1 MKIHNHTLP
10 KAIRRHSIRRWLAT
24 AATLTAMLTLTLTAT
39 LTITLTATLAT
50 LTGCSADND
59 PETAIG
65 GDGTS
70 VTFGATIAA
79 REGHDNGEARNN
91 ANATAPASRSIPDG
105 SFEEG
110 DQILV
115 HMDGKRKAFVYSTAR
130 GFVHA
135 PNYPGANVD
144 PTPPVWQDG
153 EAEKSLLA
161 YGPTACISSTG
172 DGAFL
177 YEVYVSAAQNDD
189 REYKHSDYVY
199 TAQTLYRSNPAL
211 SFRHGMA
218 RVVLRLRSGGSLTDE
233 DVAGASVLLG
243 DKNLFTR
250 ADIDPQ
256 NGTLT
261 AHKLEPNGLQPQTI
275 TPHRC
280 ADTPTGYVVAY
291 EALMPPQ
298 DVSGKAFIKV
308 RLSDGTELGH
318 MATSGSML
326 KGGHEYVYN
335 VTVEENRLAVTVTGS
350 DVPWQD
356 GILTTKIDGK
366 EFRLIRTAEDLARF
380 ARDVNGDGT
389 TPSKLT
395 ELNALQTADIDLQDL
410 ARSADTDLQKLAE
423 DWVPIGSKVG
433 GYAPDYEG
441 IYCGNGYT
449 ISGLRIKSNHGAGN
463 NGLFG
468 SITGALLT
476 GIHLRDVR
484 ITGTTGS
491 YTGALAGYVQSGT
504 VTLCSAEGTI
514 EATLPGGGAYL
525 GGLVGMSTG
534 CSINRCRTKVNIKA
548 NVTLKGNGWAYVGGI
563 VGDNS
568 KGNTLFAC
576 RTEGKVSLTGAGTS
590 TNTQALRAGG
600 IAGSNGYASTSNNSY
615 IRACMATGNV
625 SVTYTGADAVNAY
638 AGGLVGYNGD
648 RGYLQYSY
656 ARGTAT
662 AATTG
667 SKAKGYAGAIIGGYN
682 DSSNIFRCFG
692 AGAGGAGTSGLE
704 AASGSIAYNES
715 PGEGEIRNV
724 IVVSITQ
731 FYISTTLYDASATPA
746 YGISVSSQNIS
757 LDNVWLA
764 TDPIWPALDMEYNG
778 GY

>member
-24 AATLTAMLTLTLTAT
+24 ATTMTAM
-39 LTITLTATLAT
+39 LTATLAT

-59 PETAIG
+59 PETATG

-79 REGHDNGEARNN
+79 REGHDTGN
-91 ANATAPASRSIPDG
+91 APASRAIPDG

-144 PTPPVWQDG
+144 PTPPVWKSG

-161 YGPTACISSTG
+161 YGPTACISSAG
-172 DGAFL
+172 DGEYI
-177 YEVYVSAAQNDD
+177 YEVYVSVAQNDD
-189 REYKHSDYVY
+189 SEYKYSDYVY

-261 AHKLEPNGLQPQTI
+261 AHKPKPNGLQPQTI

-280 ADTPTGYVVAY
+280 ADTPAGYVVAY

-308 RLSDGTELGH
+308 RLSNGTELGH
-318 MATSGSML
+318 MAASGSML

-389 TPSKLT
+389 TPSKLYA
-395 ELNALQTADIDLQDL
+395 LNALQTADIDLQDL

-433 GYAPDYEG
+433 SYASTYEG

-449 ISGLRIKSNHGAGN
+449 ISGLRIKSDRGADK

-468 SITGALLT
+468 SIIGSGALLT

-484 ITGTTGS
+484 ITGTTGL
-491 YTGALAGYVQSGT
+491 YTGALAGCVRGGT

-514 EATLPGGGAYL
+514 EATLPGGSGTL
-525 GGLVGMSTG
+525 GGLVGWGDG

-548 NVTLKGNGWAYVGGI
+548 DVTLQGDGDARVGGI
-563 VGDNS
+563 VGDNLEGS
-568 KGNTLFAC
+568 TLFAC
-576 RTEGKVSLTGAGTS
+576 RAEGKVSLTGTGTS

-600 IAGSNGYASTSNNSY
+600 IAGRNGYAGDRNDSHIY
-615 IRACMATGNV
+615 VCIATGDV
-625 SVTYTGADAVNAY
+625 SVAYTGTDAVNTY
-638 AGGLVGYNGD
+638 AGGLVGYNDD
-648 RGYLQYSY
+648 RGYLQHSY

-662 AATTG
+662 ATAG
-667 SKAKGYAGAIIGGYN
+667 SGNLNGYAGAIIGIGIG
-682 DSSNIFRCFG
+682 DRRIEFCFG

-704 AASGSIAYNES
+704 ADGRFIGYNEQPKPNEIGGVLCIGMNVHTSGSIPTTIYNT
-715 PGEGEIRNV
+715 N
-724 IVVSITQ
+724 
-731 FYISTTLYDASATPA
+731 ATPA
-746 YGISVSSQNIS
+746 YGINVSSPSINFDK
-757 LDNVWLA
+757 LWNT
-764 TDPIWPALDMEYNG
+764 TDPIWPALNMEYNG
-778 GY
+778 D

>member
-24 AATLTAMLTLTLTAT
+24 AATLTAMLTAT
-39 LTITLTATLAT
+39 LTT

-91 ANATAPASRSIPDG
+91 ANATAPASRAIPDG

-115 HMDGKRKAFVYSTAR
+115 HMDGKRKAFVYSTAQ

-135 PNYPGANVD
+135 PNYPGTNVD

-161 YGPTACISSTG
+161 YGPTACISSAG
-172 DGAFL
+172 DGEYI
-177 YEVYVSAAQNDD
+177 YEVYVSVAQNDD
-189 REYKHSDYVY
+189 SEYKYSDYVY

-243 DKNLFTR
+243 DKNLFTI

-261 AHKLEPNGLQPQTI
+261 AHKPKPNGLGPQTI

-280 ADTPTGYVVAY
+280 ADTPAGYVMAY

-318 MATSGSML
+318 MAASGSML

-380 ARDVNGDGT
+380 ARDVNGDGVT
-389 TPSKLT
+389 GSTAQT

-410 ARSADTDLQKLAE
+410 ARSAHPDLQKLAE

-433 GYAPDYEG
+433 GYVPDYRG

-449 ISGLRIKSNHGAGN
+449 ISGLRIKSNHGTGK

-484 ITGTTGS
+484 ITGTTGL
-491 YTGALAGYVQSGT
+491 YTGALAGYIRGGT
-504 VTLCSAEGTI
+504 MTLCSAEGTI
-514 EATLPGGGAYL
+514 EATLPGGGTYL
-525 GGLVGMSTG
+525 GGLMGEGYG
-534 CSINRCRTKVNIKA
+534 CSINRCRTKVDIKA
-548 NVTLKGNGWAYVGGI
+548 DVTLQGNSNACVGGI
-563 VGDNS
+563 VGDNLDGS
-568 KGNTLFAC
+568 TLFAC
-576 RTEGKVSLTGAGTS
+576 QSESEVSLTGAGTS
-590 TNTQALRAGG
+590 TYTQALCAGG
-600 IAGSNGYASTSNNSY
+600 IAGSNGYTIDPNNSY
-615 IRACMATGNV
+615 IQACMATGNV
-625 SVTYTGADAVNAY
+625 SVTYTGADAVNTY
-638 AGGLVGYNGD
+638 AGGLVGYNDD
-648 RGYLQYSY
+648 RGYLECSY

-662 AATTG
+662 AATG

-682 DSSNIFRCFG
+682 NSGNIFHCFG
-692 AGAGGAGTSGLE
+692 AGAGGARTSGLE
-704 AASGSIAYNES
+704 ADSNIIAYNGL
-715 PGEGEIRNV
+715 PGEGEIENV
-724 IVVSITQ
+724 IVFGSAQ
-731 FYISTTLYDASATPA
+731 PLMSTTLYDASATPA
-746 YGISVSSQNIS
+746 YGISVSSRKMPLNR
-757 LDNVWLA
+757 LWNA
-764 TDPIWPALDMEYNG
+764 TNPTWPALNMEYNG
-778 GY
+778 Q

>member
-24 AATLTAMLTLTLTAT
+24 AATLTAM
-39 LTITLTATLAT
+39 LTATLAT

-91 ANATAPASRSIPDG
+91 ANATAPASRAIPDG
-105 SFEEG
+105 TFAEG

-115 HMDGKRKAFVYSTAR
+115 HMDGKRKAFVYSTAQ

-161 YGPTACISSTG
+161 YGPTACISSAG
-172 DGAFL
+172 DGALL

-199 TAQTLYRSNPAL
+199 TAQTLYRSKPAL

-261 AHKLEPNGLQPQTI
+261 AHVPVPGDGRLGPQTI

-280 ADTPTGYVVAY
+280 ADTPAGYVVAY

-389 TPSKLT
+389 TPSKLYA
-395 ELNALQTADIDLQDL
+395 LNALQTANIDLQDL
-410 ARSADTDLQKLAE
+410 AQSAHPDLQKLAE

-433 GYAPDYEG
+433 GYVPDYRG

-468 SITGALLT
+468 SIAGALLT

-484 ITGTTGS
+484 ITGTTGL
-491 YTGALAGYVQSGT
+491 YTGALVGYVLGGT

-514 EATLPGGGAYL
+514 EATLPGRGTYL
-525 GGLVGMSTG
+525 GGLVGKGIS

-548 NVTLKGNGWAYVGGI
+548 DVTLQGDGDARVGGI
-563 VGDNS
+563 VGENREAS
-568 KGNTLFAC
+568 TLLAC
-576 RTEGKVSLTGAGTS
+576 QSEGEVSLTGAGTS
-590 TNTQALRAGG
+590 TNTQALCAGG
-600 IAGSNGYASTSNNSY
+600 IAGSNGYANNRNAHIY
-615 IRACMATGNV
+615 VCIATGDV
-625 SVTYTGADAVNAY
+625 SVAYTGNDAVNTY
-638 AGGLVGYNGD
+638 AGGLVGYNDD
-648 RGYLQYSY
+648 RGYLQHSY

-662 AATTG
+662 ATAG
-667 SKAKGYAGAIIGGYN
+667 SGNLNGYAGAIIGIGIG
-682 DSSNIFRCFG
+682 DSGIECCFG

-704 AASGSIAYNES
+704 ADGRSIGYNEQ
-715 PGEGEIRNV
+715 PKPNEIGGVLRIGMNV
-724 IVVSITQ
+724 YLAGVIH
-731 FYISTTLYDASATPA
+731 TTIYNTNATPA
-746 YGISVSSQNIS
+746 YGISVSSPLIN
-757 LDNVWLA
+757 LDKLWNT
-764 TDPIWPALDMEYNG
+764 TDPIWPALNMEYNG
-778 GY
+778 D

>member
-24 AATLTAMLTLTLTAT
+24 AATLTAM
-39 LTITLTATLAT
+39 LTATLAT

-79 REGHDNGEARNN
+79 REGHDNGN
-91 ANATAPASRSIPDG
+91 APASRAIPDG
-105 SFEEG
+105 TFEEG

-115 HMDGKRKAFVYSTAR
+115 HMDGKLKAFVYSTAR
-130 GFVHA
+130 GFVHD
-135 PNYPGANVD
+135 PSNKGANVD

-161 YGPTACISSTG
+161 YGPTACISSAG

-189 REYKHSDYVY
+189 REYKYSDYVY
-199 TAQTLYRSNPAL
+199 TAQTLYRSKPAL

-261 AHKLEPNGLQPQTI
+261 AHKPEPNGLGPQTI

-280 ADTPTGYVVAY
+280 ADTPAGYVVAY

-318 MATSGSML
+318 MAASGSML

-410 ARSADTDLQKLAE
+410 ARSAHPDLQKLAE

-433 GYAPDYEG
+433 GYVPDYRG

-449 ISGLRIKSNHGAGN
+449 ISGLRIKSKHEPGN

-491 YTGALAGYVQSGT
+491 YTGALAGYVRSGT

-514 EATLPGGGAYL
+514 EATLPGGGARF
-525 GGLVGMSTG
+525 GGLVSYGIG
-534 CSINRCRTKVNIKA
+534 CSINRCRTKVDIKA
-548 NVTLKGNGWAYVGGI
+548 DVTLQGNGWAYAGGI
-563 VGDNS
+563 VGDNHDGS
-568 KGNTLFAC
+568 TLFAC
-576 RTEGKVSLTGAGTS
+576 QSEGEVSLTGAGTS
-590 TNTQALRAGG
+590 TNTQALCAGG
-600 IAGSNGYASTSNNSY
+600 IAGRNSYASEPNDSY

-625 SVTYTGADAVNAY
+625 SVTYTGADAVNTY
-638 AGGLVGYNGD
+638 AGGLVGYNDD
-648 RGYLQYSY
+648 RGRLEYSY

-662 AATTG
+662 AATG

-682 DSSNIFRCFG
+682 NSGNIFRCFG

-746 YGISVSSQNIS
+746 YGISVSRRSIDLN
-757 LDNVWLA
+757 WLWNA
-764 TDPIWPALDMEYNG
+764 TDPIWPALDMEYG
-778 GY
+778 GL

>member
-24 AATLTAMLTLTLTAT
+24 AATLTAMM
-39 LTITLTATLAT
+39 TATLAT

-91 ANATAPASRSIPDG
+91 ANATAPASRAIPDG
-105 SFEEG
+105 TFEEG

-161 YGPTACISSTG
+161 YGPTACISSAG
-172 DGAFL
+172 DGALL
-177 YEVYVSAAQNDD
+177 YEVYVRAAQNDD

-261 AHKLEPNGLQPQTI
+261 AHKPEPNGLQPQTI
-275 TPHRC
+275 TPHRY
-280 ADTPTGYVVAY
+280 ADTPAGYVVAY

-318 MATSGSML
+318 MAASGSML

-356 GILTTKIDGK
+356 GILTTKIDKK

-380 ARDVNGDGT
+380 ARDVNGDGVT
-389 TPSKLT
+389 GSTAQT

-410 ARSADTDLQKLAE
+410 ARSAHPDLQKLAE

-433 GYAPDYEG
+433 GYAPTYRG

-449 ISGLRIKSNHGAGN
+449 ISGLRIKSDHGAN
-463 NGLFG
+463 KNGLFG
-468 SITGALLT
+468 SIIGSGALLT

-491 YTGALAGYVQSGT
+491 YTGALTGYVRSGT

-525 GGLVGMSTG
+525 GGLVGWGYG

-548 NVTLKGNGWAYVGGI
+548 DVTLKSNYSACVGGI
-563 VGDNS
+563 VGDNCDGS
-568 KGNTLFAC
+568 TLFAC
-576 RTEGKVSLTGAGTS
+576 QSEGKVSLTGAGTS
-590 TNTQALRAGG
+590 TDTQALRAGG
-600 IAGSNGYASTSNNSY
+600 IAGRNGYADDFNDSH
-615 IRACMATGNV
+615 IQACMATGDV
-625 SVTYTGADAVNAY
+625 SVAYTGTDAVNTY
-638 AGGLVGYNGD
+638 AGGLVGYNDD
-648 RGYLQYSY
+648 RGPLQYSY

-662 AATTG
+662 ATAG

-682 DSSNIFRCFG
+682 NNSNTNRCFG

-704 AASGSIAYNES
+704 AASGDIVYNRS
-715 PGEGEIRNV
+715 PGEREIRNV
-724 IVVSITQ
+724 IVLNTQ
-731 FYISTTLYDASATPA
+731 FYISTILYDASATPA
-746 YGISVSSQNIS
+746 YGISVSSWRML

-764 TDPIWPALDMEYNG
+764 TDPTWPALDMEYG
-778 GY
+778 GL

>member
-24 AATLTAMLTLTLTAT
+24 AATLTAM
-39 LTITLTATLAT
+39 LTATLAT

-79 REGHDNGEARNN
+79 REGHDNGEARN
-91 ANATAPASRSIPDG
+91 TAPASRAIPDG

-130 GFVHA
+130 GFVHD
-135 PNYPGANVD
+135 PGNKGANVD

-161 YGPTACISSTG
+161 YGPTACISSAG

-177 YEVYVSAAQNDD
+177 YEVYVSVAQNDD
-189 REYKHSDYVY
+189 REYKYSDYVY
-199 TAQTLYRSNPAL
+199 TAQTLYRSKPAL

-256 NGTLT
+256 TGTLT
-261 AHKLEPNGLQPQTI
+261 AHKPEPNGLQPQTI

-280 ADTPTGYVVAY
+280 ADTPAGYVMAY

-318 MATSGSML
+318 MAASGSML

-335 VTVEENRLAVTVTGS
+335 VTVEENRLAVTVPGS

-380 ARDVNGDGT
+380 ARDVNGDGVT
-389 TPSKLT
+389 GSTAQT

-410 ARSADTDLQKLAE
+410 ARSAHPDLQKLAE

-433 GYAPDYEG
+433 GYVPDYRG

-449 ISGLRIKSNHGAGN
+449 ISGLRIKSNHGTGK

-484 ITGTTGS
+484 ITGTTGL
-491 YTGALAGYVQSGT
+491 YTGALAGYIRGGT
-504 VTLCSAEGTI
+504 MTLCSAEGTI
-514 EATLPGGGAYL
+514 EATLPGGGTYL
-525 GGLVGMSTG
+525 GGLMGEGYG
-534 CSINRCRTKVNIKA
+534 CSINRCRTKVDIKA
-548 NVTLKGNGWAYVGGI
+548 DVTLQGNSNACVGGI
-563 VGDNS
+563 VGDNLDGS
-568 KGNTLFAC
+568 TLFAC
-576 RTEGKVSLTGAGTS
+576 QSEGEVSLTGAGTS
-590 TNTQALRAGG
+590 TYTQALCAGG
-600 IAGSNGYASTSNNSY
+600 IAGSNGYTIDPNNSY
-615 IRACMATGNV
+615 IQACMATGNV
-625 SVTYTGADAVNAY
+625 SVTYTGADAVNTY
-638 AGGLVGYNGD
+638 AGGLVGYNDD

-682 DSSNIFRCFG
+682 NNSNTNRCFG
-692 AGAGGAGTSGLE
+692 AGTGGAGTSGLE
-704 AASGSIAYNES
+704 AASGDIVYNRS
-715 PGEGEIRNV
+715 PGEGEIENV
-724 IVVSITQ
+724 IVVSITHC
-731 FYISTTLYDASATPA
+731 YISTTLYDASATPA
-746 YGISVSSQNIS
+746 YGIRVSSRRMR
-757 LDNVWLA
+757 LDDIWNA
-764 TDPIWPALDMEYNG
+764 TDPTWPALNMEYNG
-778 GY
+778 Y

>member
-1 MKIHNHTLP
+1 M
-10 KAIRRHSIRRWLAT
+10 
-24 AATLTAMLTLTLTAT
+24 
-39 LTITLTATLAT
+39 
-50 LTGCSADND
+50 
-59 PETAIG
+59 
-65 GDGTS
+65 
-70 VTFGATIAA
+70 
-79 REGHDNGEARNN
+79 
-91 ANATAPASRSIPDG
+91 
-105 SFEEG
+105 
-110 DQILV
+110 
-115 HMDGKRKAFVYSTAR
+115 
-130 GFVHA
+130 
-135 PNYPGANVD
+135 
-144 PTPPVWQDG
+144 WQDG

-161 YGPTACISSTG
+161 YGPTACISSAG

-177 YEVYVSAAQNDD
+177 YEVYVSVAQNDD
-189 REYKHSDYVY
+189 REYKYSDYVY
-199 TAQTLYRSNPAL
+199 TAQTLYRSKPAL

-256 NGTLT
+256 TGTLT
-261 AHKLEPNGLQPQTI
+261 AHKPEPNGLQPQTI

-280 ADTPTGYVVAY
+280 ADTPAGYVMAY

-318 MATSGSML
+318 MAASGSML

-380 ARDVNGDGT
+380 ARDVNGDGVT
-389 TPSKLT
+389 GSTAQT

-410 ARSADTDLQKLAE
+410 ARSAHPDLQKLAE

-433 GYAPDYEG
+433 GYVPDYRG

-449 ISGLRIKSNHGAGN
+449 ISGLRIKSNHGTGK

-484 ITGTTGS
+484 ITGTTGL
-491 YTGALAGYVQSGT
+491 YTGALAGYIRGGT
-504 VTLCSAEGTI
+504 MTLCSAEGTI
-514 EATLPGGGAYL
+514 EATLPGGGTYL
-525 GGLVGMSTG
+525 GGLMGEGYG
-534 CSINRCRTKVNIKA
+534 CSINRCRTKVDIKA
-548 NVTLKGNGWAYVGGI
+548 DVTLQGNSNACVGGI
-563 VGDNS
+563 VGDNLDGS
-568 KGNTLFAC
+568 TLFAC
-576 RTEGKVSLTGAGTS
+576 QSEGEVSLTGAGTS
-590 TNTQALRAGG
+590 TYTQALCAGG
-600 IAGSNGYASTSNNSY
+600 IAGSNGYTIDPNNSY
-615 IRACMATGNV
+615 IQACMATGNV
-625 SVTYTGADAVNAY
+625 SVTYTGADAVNTY
-638 AGGLVGYNGD
+638 AGGLVGYNDD

-682 DSSNIFRCFG
+682 NNSNTNRCFG
-692 AGAGGAGTSGLE
+692 AGTGGAGTSGLE
-704 AASGSIAYNES
+704 AASGDIVYNRS
-715 PGEGEIRNV
+715 PGEGEIENV
-724 IVVSITQ
+724 IVVSITHC
-731 FYISTTLYDASATPA
+731 YISTTLYDASATPA
-746 YGISVSSQNIS
+746 YGIRVSSRRMR
-757 LDNVWLA
+757 LDDIWNA
-764 TDPIWPALDMEYNG
+764 TDPTWPALNMEYNG
-778 GY
+778 Y

>member
-1 MKIHNHTLP
+1 MNIHNHTLP

-24 AATLTAMLTLTLTAT
+24 ATTMTAM
-39 LTITLTATLAT
+39 LTATLAT

-79 REGHDNGEARNN
+79 REGHDNGN
-91 ANATAPASRSIPDG
+91 APASRAIPDG
-105 SFEEG
+105 TFEEG

-115 HMDGKRKAFVYSTAR
+115 HMDGKLKAFVYSTAR
-130 GFVHA
+130 GFVHD
-135 PNYPGANVD
+135 PSNKGANVD

-161 YGPTACISSTG
+161 YGPTACISSAG

-189 REYKHSDYVY
+189 REYKYSDYVY

-233 DVAGASVLLG
+233 DVVGASVLLG

-261 AHKLEPNGLQPQTI
+261 AHKPEPNGLQPQTI

-318 MATSGSML
+318 MAASGSML

-335 VTVEENRLAVTVTGS
+335 VTVEANRLAVTVTGS

-356 GILTTKIDGK
+356 GILTTKIDKK

-380 ARDVNGDGT
+380 ARDVNGDGVT
-389 TPSKLT
+389 GNTAQT

-410 ARSADTDLQKLAE
+410 ARSAHPDLQKLAE

-433 GYAPDYEG
+433 VYAPTYEG

-449 ISGLRIKSNHGAGN
+449 ISGLRIKSNHGTGN

-468 SITGALLT
+468 SITGNALLT

-484 ITGTTGS
+484 ITGTTGLC
-491 YTGALAGYVQSGT
+491 TGALAGYVHSGT

-514 EATLPGGGAYL
+514 EATLSGSSARF
-525 GGLVGMSTG
+525 GGLVGESDG

-548 NVTLKGNGWAYVGGI
+548 DVTLKGDGWAYAGGI
-563 VGDNS
+563 VGDNREAS
-568 KGNTLFAC
+568 TLFAC
-576 RTEGKVSLTGAGTS
+576 QSEGEVSLTGAGTS
-590 TNTQALRAGG
+590 TDTQALCAGG
-600 IAGSNGYASTSNNSY
+600 IAGRNSYASEPNDSY
-615 IRACMATGNV
+615 IQACMATGNV
-625 SVTYTGADAVNAY
+625 SVTYTGTDAVNAY
-638 AGGLVGYNGD
+638 AGGLVGYNKD

-682 DSSNIFRCFG
+682 NDRNTNLCFG
-692 AGAGGAGTSGLE
+692 AGNGGAGTSGLE
-704 AASGSIAYNES
+704 AASGDIVYNRS
-715 PGEGEIRNV
+715 PGEREIRNV
-724 IVVSITQ
+724 IVQSGINYPV
-731 FYISTTLYDASATPA
+731 STTLYDASATPA
-746 YGISVSSQNIS
+746 YGISVSGWRMH
-757 LDNVWLA
+757 LDNIWLT
-764 TDPIWPALDMEYNG
+764 TDPTWPALDMEYNG
-778 GY
+778 Y

>member
-1 MKIHNHTLP
+1 MNIHNHTLP

-24 AATLTAMLTLTLTAT
+24 ATTMTAM
-39 LTITLTATLAT
+39 LTATLAT

-79 REGHDNGEARNN
+79 REGHDNGN
-91 ANATAPASRSIPDG
+91 APASRAIPDG
-105 SFEEG
+105 TFEEG

-115 HMDGKRKAFVYSTAR
+115 HMDGKLKAFVYSTAR
-130 GFVHA
+130 GFVHD
-135 PNYPGANVD
+135 PSNKGANVD

-161 YGPTACISSTG
+161 YGPTACISSAG

-189 REYKHSDYVY
+189 REYKYSDYVY

-233 DVAGASVLLG
+233 DVVGASVLLG

-261 AHKLEPNGLQPQTI
+261 AHKPEPNGLQPQTI

-318 MATSGSML
+318 MAASGSML

-356 GILTTKIDGK
+356 GILTTKIDKK

-433 GYAPDYEG
+433 VYAPTYRG

-449 ISGLRIKSNHGAGN
+449 ISGLRIKSNHGAGK

-468 SITGALLT
+468 SIIGSGALLT

-491 YTGALAGYVQSGT
+491 YTGALVGYVQGGT

-514 EATLPGGGAYL
+514 EATLPGGSGAYL
-525 GGLVGMSTG
+525 GGLVGMSDG

-548 NVTLKGNGWAYVGGI
+548 DVTLQGDGYACVGGI
-563 VGDNS
+563 VGDNRNGS
-568 KGNTLFAC
+568 TLFAC
-576 RTEGKVSLTGAGTS
+576 RAEGEVSLTGAGTS

-600 IAGSNGYASTSNNSY
+600 IAGSNGYASDGNDSY
-615 IRACMATGNV
+615 IQACMATGNV
-625 SVTYTGADAVNAY
+625 SVTYTGTDAVNAY
-638 AGGLVGYNGD
+638 AGGLVGYNED
-648 RGYLQYSY
+648 RGYLQWSY

-662 AATTG
+662 AATG

-682 DSSNIFRCFG
+682 NSGNIFHCFG
-692 AGAGGAGTSGLE
+692 AGAGGARTSGLE
-704 AASGSIAYNES
+704 ADSNIIAYNGS
-715 PGEGEIRNV
+715 PGEGEIENV
-724 IVVSITQ
+724 IVFGSTQ
-731 FYISTTLYDASATPA
+731 PLMSTTLYDAFATPA
-746 YGISVSSQNIS
+746 YGISVSSRKIPLNR
-757 LDNVWLA
+757 LWNA
-764 TDPIWPALDMEYNG
+764 TNPTWPALNMEYNG
-778 GY
+778 VP

>member
-24 AATLTAMLTLTLTAT
+24 AITMTAM
-39 LTITLTATLAT
+39 LTATLAT

-59 PETAIG
+59 PETATG

-79 REGHDNGEARNN
+79 REGHD
-91 ANATAPASRSIPDG
+91 TAPASRAIPDG
-105 SFEEG
+105 TFAEG

-161 YGPTACISSTG
+161 YGPTACISSAG
-172 DGAFL
+172 DGALL

-199 TAQTLYRSNPAL
+199 TAQTLYRSKPKL

-243 DKNLFTR
+243 DKNLFTI

-261 AHKLEPNGLQPQTI
+261 AHVPVPGDGRLGPQTI

-280 ADTPTGYVVAY
+280 ADTPAGYVVAY

-308 RLSDGTELGH
+308 RLSNGTELGH

-335 VTVEENRLAVTVTGS
+335 VTVEENRLAVTVTDS

-380 ARDVNGDGT
+380 ARDVNGDGS

-410 ARSADTDLQKLAE
+410 ARSAHPDLQKLAE

-433 GYAPDYEG
+433 GYVPNYRG

-463 NGLFG
+463 YGLFG

-491 YTGALAGYVQSGT
+491 YTGALVGYVLGGT

-525 GGLVGMSTG
+525 GGLVGEG
-534 CSINRCRTKVNIKA
+534 NICSINRCRTKVNIKA
-548 NVTLKGNGWAYVGGI
+548 NVTLQSNYKAYAGGI
-563 VGDNS
+563 VGDIRDGS
-568 KGNTLFAC
+568 ILFAC
-576 RTEGKVSLTGAGTS
+576 QSEGKVSLTGAGTS
-590 TNTQALRAGG
+590 TDTQALCVGG
-600 IAGSNGYASTSNNSY
+600 IAGRNGYANDFNDSHIY
-615 IRACMATGNV
+615 VCIATGDV
-625 SVTYTGADAVNAY
+625 SVAYTGTDAVNTY
-638 AGGLVGYNGD
+638 AGGLVGYNDD
-648 RGYLQYSY
+648 RGYLQHSY

-662 AATTG
+662 ATAG
-667 SKAKGYAGAIIGGYN
+667 SGNPNGYAGAIIGTG
-682 DSSNIFRCFG
+682 DSGIECCFG

-704 AASGSIAYNES
+704 AGGRFIGYNEQ
-715 PGEGEIRNV
+715 PKPNEIGGVLFIGMNV
-724 IVVSITQ
+724 YTSGGIP
-731 FYISTTLYDASATPA
+731 TTIYNTNATPA
-746 YGISVSSQNIS
+746 YGIRVIS
-757 LDNVWLA
+757 PLISFDRLWNT
-764 TDPIWPALDMEYNG
+764 TDPIWPALNMEYNG
-778 GY
+778 N

>member
-24 AATLTAMLTLTLTAT
+24 AATLTA
-39 LTITLTATLAT
+39 ILTATLAT

-59 PETAIG
+59 PETATG

-79 REGHDNGEARNN
+79 REGHDTGEARN
-91 ANATAPASRSIPDG
+91 TAPASRAIPDG

-130 GFVHA
+130 GFVHD
-135 PNYPGANVD
+135 PGNKGANVD

-161 YGPTACISSTG
+161 YGPTACISSAG

-177 YEVYVSAAQNDD
+177 YEVYVSVAQNDD
-189 REYKHSDYVY
+189 REYKYSDYVY
-199 TAQTLYRSNPAL
+199 TAQTLYRSKPAL

-256 NGTLT
+256 TGTLT
-261 AHKLEPNGLQPQTI
+261 AHKPEPNGLQPQTI

-318 MATSGSML
+318 MAASGSML

-356 GILTTKIDGK
+356 GILTTKIDNK

-389 TPSKLT
+389 TPSKLYA
-395 ELNALQTADIDLQDL
+395 LNALQTADIDLQDL
-410 ARSADTDLQKLAE
+410 ARSAHPDLQKLAE

-433 GYAPDYEG
+433 GYVPDYRG

-491 YTGALAGYVQSGT
+491 YTGALAGYVLGGT

-514 EATLPGGGAYL
+514 EATLPGGSAYL
-525 GGLVGMSTG
+525 GGLVGQGYG

-548 NVTLKGNGWAYVGGI
+548 NVTLQSNYKAYAGGI
-563 VGDNS
+563 VGDIRDGS
-568 KGNTLFAC
+568 ILIAC
-576 RTEGKVSLTGAGTS
+576 QSEDKVILTGAGTS
-590 TNTQALRAGG
+590 TNTQALCVGG
-600 IAGSNGYASTSNNSY
+600 IAGSNSYAGDRNDSHIY
-615 IRACMATGNV
+615 VCIATGDV
-625 SVTYTGADAVNAY
+625 SVAYTGTDAVNTY
-638 AGGLVGYNGD
+638 AGGLVGYNDDG
-648 RGYLQYSY
+648 GLLQYSY

-667 SKAKGYAGAIIGGYN
+667 SKAKGYAGAIIGTG
-682 DSSNIFRCFG
+682 DSGIECCFG

-704 AASGSIAYNES
+704 AGGRLIGYNEQ
-715 PGEGEIRNV
+715 PKPNEIGGV
-724 IVVSITQ
+724 LCIGMKVH
-731 FYISTTLYDASATPA
+731 ISGGIPTTIYNTNATPA
-746 YGISVSSQNIS
+746 YGINVSSPSINFDK
-757 LDNVWLA
+757 LWNT
-764 TDPIWPALDMEYNG
+764 TDPIWPALNMEYNG
-778 GY
+778 D

>member
-24 AATLTAMLTLTLTAT
+24 AATLTAMM
-39 LTITLTATLAT
+39 TATLAT

-91 ANATAPASRSIPDG
+91 ANATAPASRAIPDG
-105 SFEEG
+105 TFEEG

-115 HMDGKRKAFVYSTAR
+115 HMDGKRKAFVYSTAQ

-135 PNYPGANVD
+135 PNYPGTNVD

-161 YGPTACISSTG
+161 YGPTACISSAG
-172 DGAFL
+172 DGALL

-189 REYKHSDYVY
+189 REYRHSDYVY
-199 TAQTLYRSNPAL
+199 TAQTLYRSKPAL

-243 DKNLFTR
+243 DKNLFTI

-261 AHKLEPNGLQPQTI
+261 AHVPVPGDGRLGPQTI

-318 MATSGSML
+318 MAASGSML

-335 VTVEENRLAVTVTGS
+335 VTVEANRLAVTVTGS

-356 GILTTKIDGK
+356 GVLTTKIDGK

-395 ELNALQTADIDLQDL
+395 KLNALQTADIDLQDL
-410 ARSADTDLQKLAE
+410 ARSADPDLQKLAE

-433 GYAPDYEG
+433 VYAPTYEG

-449 ISGLRIKSNHGAGN
+449 ISGLRIKSNHGTGN

-468 SITGALLT
+468 SITGSGALLT

-491 YTGALAGYVQSGT
+491 YTGALAGYVRGGT

-514 EATLPGGGAYL
+514 EATLPGGSGAFL
-525 GGLVGMSTG
+525 GGLVGMSDG

-548 NVTLKGNGWAYVGGI
+548 DVTLKGDGWAYAGGI
-563 VGDNS
+563 VGDNREAS
-568 KGNTLFAC
+568 TLFAC
-576 RTEGKVSLTGAGTS
+576 QSEGEVSLTGAGTS
-590 TNTQALRAGG
+590 TDTQALYAGG
-600 IAGSNGYASTSNNSY
+600 IAGRNSYANDLNASY

-625 SVTYTGADAVNAY
+625 SVTYTGTDAVNAY
-638 AGGLVGYNGD
+638 AGGLVGYNDD
-648 RGYLQYSY
+648 RGSLQYSY

-662 AATTG
+662 AATG

-682 DSSNIFRCFG
+682 NNSNTNRCFG

-715 PGEGEIRNV
+715 PGEREIRNV
-724 IVVSITQ
+724 IVLNTQ
-731 FYISTTLYDASATPA
+731 FYISTILYDASATPA
-746 YGISVSSQNIS
+746 YGISVSSRSIDLNW
-757 LDNVWLA
+757 LWLA
-764 TDPIWPALDMEYNG
+764 TDPTWPALDMEYG
-778 GY
+778 GL